1 MARERMVT
9 RTISSAV
16 AEVKV
21 YNLDTD
27 AVETM
32 NITVTGT
39 VDKATVTK
47 VVEKQLSKSTTHRYL
62 TIKNI
67 KTVEKLYAMTE
78 VEFLKHAVEIEAG
91 ATKVPEK

>member
-1 MARERMVT
+1 MARERMIT

-21 YNLDTD
+21 YNLITD

-32 NITVTGT
+32 SITVTGT
-39 VDKATVTK
+39 TDKATVTK
-47 VVEKQLSKSTTHRYL
+47 AVERQLSKSTTVRYL
-62 TIKNI
+62 TIKDI

-91 ATKVPEK
+91 ATKVPQK